1 MAGRLVHFELPA
13 KDSSRS
19 KEFYGALFGWQF
31 ESFGDVDYHMTQFD
45 DQSGGAISGGEDPG
59 APRIYFD
66 VDDMDSALA
75 RVRELGGEGGEK
87 QPVPG
92 MGWYAACKDTEG
104 TNFSLWQGDDS
115 APMPEG
121 TGSS

>member
-13 KDSSRS
+13 KDSARS
-19 KEFYGALFGWQF
+19 KEFYGSLFGWQF
-31 ESFGDVDYHMTQFD
+31 QSYGEVDYHMTQFD
-45 DQSGGAISGGEDPG
+45 DQTGGAISGGEDAS

-66 VDDMDSALA
+66 VDDIDQATA
-75 RVRELGGEGGEK
+75 RVRELGGKAEAK

-104 TNFSLWQGDDS
+104 TSFSIWQGDES
-115 APMPEG
+115 APAPQG
-121 TGSS
+121 Q